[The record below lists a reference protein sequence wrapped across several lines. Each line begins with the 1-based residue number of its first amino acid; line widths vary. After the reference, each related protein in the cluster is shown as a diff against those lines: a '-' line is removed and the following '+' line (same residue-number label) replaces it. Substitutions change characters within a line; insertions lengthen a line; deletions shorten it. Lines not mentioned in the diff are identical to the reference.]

1 MYIWVVKHNPG
12 MTVRVC
18 HCLEPFFFI
27 YITFVAWLQHISQVF
42 SGSWKAKTVPV
53 SWKSEALYIY
63 TYICTFPGTN
73 KVSESLLSLLR
84 VYLSLLKLHLC
95 ISELHHGSLHKPGW
109 FSSGLQWP
117 NVVQL

>member
-12 MTVRVC
+12 MTVCVC
-18 HCLEPFFFI
+18 HCLEPFFHIHNICGMASAHIPDFFMKLESEDSACFWEIRGLIHI
-27 YITFVAWLQHISQVF
+27 YIHMYF
-42 SGSWKAKTVPV
+42 SR
-53 SWKSEALYIY
+53 
-63 TYICTFPGTN
+63 N
-73 KVSESLLSLLR
+73 KVSESLLSLPR

-95 ISELHHGSLHKPGW
+95 ISELHHGILHKPGW